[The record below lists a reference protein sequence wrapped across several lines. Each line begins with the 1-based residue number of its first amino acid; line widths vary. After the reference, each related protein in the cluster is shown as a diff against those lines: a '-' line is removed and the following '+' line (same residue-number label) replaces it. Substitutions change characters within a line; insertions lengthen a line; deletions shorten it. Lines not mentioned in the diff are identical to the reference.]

1 MTRRRT
7 VGQREVG
14 RFFYTH
20 PDERQQ
26 TSGAGGSLVEQVATR
41 KYKVCL
47 IGGNSVGK
55 TSLIRRFVLDEFD
68 DRYITTIGTKVS
80 KKDVVVENPPN
91 KTNVTLMIWD
101 IMGQK
106 GFRPVL
112 AHSFYYRARGA
123 LAVCDLTRKA
133 TMDDLD
139 GWIESMFE
147 MTNHVPLMILGN
159 KADLEEERQIS
170 EEELAAFASKY
181 KAPYLLTSAKTGK
194 GVSSAFSQ
202 ISRLVLE
209 STGGAEVDDDA

>member
-1 MTRRRT
+1 M
-7 VGQREVG
+7 
-14 RFFYTH
+14 
-20 PDERQQ
+20 
-26 TSGAGGSLVEQVATR
+26 VEQVATR

-80 KKDVVVENPPN
+80 KKDVVVENPPQ

-133 TMDDLD
+133 TLDDLD

-147 MTNHVPLMILGN
+147 MTNHVPLLILGN
-159 KADLEEERQIS
+159 KADLKDDRQVS
-170 EEELAAFASKY
+170 EQELAAFASKY
-181 KAPYLLTSAKTGK
+181 KAPYLMTSAKTGQAV
-194 GVSSAFSQ
+194 GGSFGQ
-202 ISRLVLE
+202 ISKLVLE
-209 STGGAEVDDDA
+209 STGGAPVDDDAV

>member
-1 MTRRRT
+1 
-7 VGQREVG
+7 
-14 RFFYTH
+14 
-20 PDERQQ
+20 
-26 TSGAGGSLVEQVATR
+26 LVEQVATR

-133 TMDDLD
+133 TLDDLD

-159 KADLEEERQIS
+159 KADIESERQVS
-170 EEELAAFASKY
+170 EQELAAFASKY
-181 KAPYLLTSAKTGK
+181 KAPYLITSAKTGK
-194 GVSSAFSQ
+194 GVQGAFGQVSK
-202 ISRLVLE
+202 LVLE
-209 STGGAEVDDDA
+209 STGGAPVDDDAS

>member
-1 MTRRRT
+1 M
-7 VGQREVG
+7 
-14 RFFYTH
+14 
-20 PDERQQ
+20 
-26 TSGAGGSLVEQVATR
+26 VEQVATR

-159 KADLEEERQIS
+159 KADLEDERQIS

-181 KAPYLLTSAKTGK
+181 KAPYLITSAKTGK
-194 GVSSAFSQ
+194 GVNGAFGQ
-202 ISRLVLE
+202 ISKLVLE
-209 STGGAEVDDDA
+209 STGGAEVDDDSS

>member
-1 MTRRRT
+1 MASAVAKGSSTLKRNVRAGKR
-7 VGQREVG
+7 GEV
-14 RFFYTH
+14 
-20 PDERQQ
+20 
-26 TSGAGGSLVEQVATR
+26 SLVEQVATR
-41 KYKVCL
+41 KYKLCL
-47 IGGNSVGK
+47 IGGNGVGK

-80 KKDVVVENPPN
+80 KKDVVVENPPS

-123 LAVCDLTRKA
+123 LAVCDLTRKT

-147 MTNHVPLMILGN
+147 MTNHVPLLILGN
-159 KADLEEERQIS
+159 KADLDGERQVS
-170 EEELAAFASKY
+170 ESELKAFASKY
-181 KAPYLLTSAKTGK
+181 KAPFKLTSARSGA
-194 GVSSAFSQ
+194 GVRDTFNE
-202 ISRLVLE
+202 ISRMILE
-209 STGGAEVDDDA
+209 STGGAPVDDESN